1 MNFGRSAPMHMTSP
15 QPLLPYGTKVNRMF
29 LFTWAGRRRLFPRL
43 TWTLLRRAEPYLLG
57 TVPLEH
63 FEFRS
68 FRFSSAPV
76 SALACRFPASQT
88 KALQNTDFRCGGIH
102 FPDNGL
108 FMSESM
114 KKPLLDLPDERSAPP
129 ELLDSQVQRAQE
141 QLLQLKRQ
149 QELIE
154 KQKRELEELSRK
166 QDELEKGRADMIE
179 KLSRSLVVIERE
191 TYEAEKR
198 VEQLRTTNATF
209 AQHLDTLESI
219 NPKNWSNSDL
229 HKELSKAL
237 SAVDDARAEYTKSL
251 TKINA
256 KSDGEVIID
265 PRSTGEETYYSAP
278 DDASFV
284 QWLKRGFAFT
294 LPLLI
299 LGLSA
304 LLVFYFMHG

>member
-1 MNFGRSAPMHMTSP
+1 
-15 QPLLPYGTKVNRMF
+15 
-29 LFTWAGRRRLFPRL
+29 
-43 TWTLLRRAEPYLLG
+43 
-57 TVPLEH
+57 
-63 FEFRS
+63 
-68 FRFSSAPV
+68 
-76 SALACRFPASQT
+76 
-88 KALQNTDFRCGGIH
+88 
-102 FPDNGL
+102 
-108 FMSESM
+108 MSEST
-114 KKPLLDLPDERSAPP
+114 KEPFLDLPEEQSASP
-129 ELLDSQVQRAQE
+129 EMLDSQVQRAQE

-198 VEQLRTTNATF
+198 VEQLRATSATF

-219 NPKNWSNSDL
+219 NPKSWSNSDL

-256 KSDGEVIID
+256 KSDAEVIAPD
-265 PRSTGEETYYSAP
+265 STAEETYYSPP
-278 DDASFV
+278 DDSSFV
-284 QWLKRGFAFT
+284 LWLKRGFAFT

-304 LLVFYFMHG
+304 LLVFYFLHG

>member
-1 MNFGRSAPMHMTSP
+1 MVL
-15 QPLLPYGTKVNRMF
+15 QPGWSLS
-29 LFTWAGRRRLFPRL
+29 
-43 TWTLLRRAEPYLLG
+43 LRRSKS
-57 TVPLEH
+57 
-63 FEFRS
+63 RS
-68 FRFSSAPV
+68 
-76 SALACRFPASQT
+76 L
-88 KALQNTDFRCGGIH
+88 KTDFRCGGVR
-102 FPDNGL
+102 FPDNGW

-114 KKPLLDLPDERSAPP
+114 KEPFLDLPEEQSASP
-129 ELLDSQVQRAQE
+129 EMLDSQVQRAQE

-179 KLSRSLVVIERE
+179 KLSRSLVIIERE

-198 VEQLRTTNATF
+198 VEQLRATNATF
-209 AQHLDTLESI
+209 AQHLDTLEGI
-219 NPKNWSNSDL
+219 NPKSWSNSDL

-256 KSDGEVIID
+256 KSDAEVIAPD
-265 PRSTGEETYYSAP
+265 STAEEPYYSPA
-278 DDASFV
+278 DDTSFLL
-284 QWLKRGFAFT
+284 WLKRGFAFT

-304 LLVFYFMHG
+304 LLVFYFLHG

>member
-1 MNFGRSAPMHMTSP
+1 
-15 QPLLPYGTKVNRMF
+15 
-29 LFTWAGRRRLFPRL
+29 
-43 TWTLLRRAEPYLLG
+43 
-57 TVPLEH
+57 
-63 FEFRS
+63 
-68 FRFSSAPV
+68 
-76 SALACRFPASQT
+76 
-88 KALQNTDFRCGGIH
+88 
-102 FPDNGL
+102 
-108 FMSESM
+108 MSESM
-114 KKPLLDLPDERSAPP
+114 KEPLLDLPDERSAPP
-129 ELLDSQVQRAQE
+129 EMLDSQVQRAQE

-198 VEQLRTTNATF
+198 VEQLRTTSATF
-209 AQHLDTLESI
+209 AQHLDSLEAI
-219 NPKNWSNSDL
+219 NPKSWSNSDL

-237 SAVDDARAEYTKSL
+237 SAVDDARTEYTKSL

-256 KSDGEVIID
+256 KSDGEVIVD
-265 PRSTGEETYYSAP
+265 PRSAPEETYYSAA

-304 LLVFYFMHG
+304 LLVFYFLHG